1 MPFGPYKD
9 VAMVNV
15 PADYLL
21 HLKYQGCTH
30 PAVNEY
36 IADNLD
42 VLLREV
48 QQINDEDPSDRH
60 RDL

>member
-1 MPFGPYKD
+1 MPYGPYRD

-21 HLKYQGCTH
+21 HLKYEGCTH
-30 PAVNEY
+30 PDVSAY
-36 IADNLD
+36 IDENME
-42 VLLREV
+42 VLLHEV